1 MEKLTAVL
9 GLILAISVGLMVLF
23 PCIYAE
29 EGILDNDGD
38 GIPDD
43 LDMDDDNDG
52 VPDMEE
58 LVYGTDP
65 FDPNSYPVIEE
76 ML

>member
-1 MEKLTAVL
+1 MEKLRAVL
-9 GLILAISVGLMVLF
+9 SLILAISVGLMVLF

-29 EGILDNDGD
+29 DGIPNNDGD
-38 GIPDD
+38 ELPDD

-52 VPDMEE
+52 SPDMEE
-58 LVYGTDP
+58 LVYGTNP
-65 FDPNSYPVIEE
+65 FDPNSYPEIEV